1 MGANNILKQNI
12 IKIKKEDYINR
23 TEQIKNSYMINNMMI
38 CKLEGNNYNP
48 SYLATM
54 SEDLLRFDK
63 VEASFTIGVLSNKRI
78 GISARSLGNI
88 NVEKIMSSLGGG
100 GHLTDAA
107 CQIESNDI
115 NEIEKELIKYINN

>member
-1 MGANNILKQNI
+1 
-12 IKIKKEDYINR
+12 
-23 TEQIKNSYMINNMMI
+23 MINNMMI
-38 CKLEGNNYNP
+38 CKLDKENYNP

-63 VEASFTIGVLSNKRI
+63 VEASFTIGKLTNNKI

-88 NVEKIMSSLGGG
+88 NVETIMASMGGG

-107 CQIESNDI
+107 CQIETTI
-115 NEIEKELIKYINN
+115 EAAEILLKKQIKEV

>member
-1 MGANNILKQNI
+1 ML
-12 IKIKKEDYINR
+12 
-23 TEQIKNSYMINNMMI
+23 NNMMI
-38 CKLEGNNYNP
+38 CKLEGENYNP

-63 VEASFTIGVLSNKRI
+63 VEASFTIGRLINNKT

-88 NVEKIMSSLGGG
+88 NVEKIMSELGGG

-107 CQIESNDI
+107 CQL
-115 NEIEKELIKYINN
+115 EITLEEAEKQLIKQLEVK